1 MILVDTSA
9 WIEFLRDTGS
19 SACEAVDRRI
29 ADDLAICDPVSM
41 EVLAGACNEHHLTQL
56 RGLLGR
62 ATMLPTTSNE
72 LSVTG
77 CCPQSR
83 SDISLSKKAQVD
95 NTNRHKLTQPGT
107 TGETARNPKVVGSIS
122 TPATTKALVD
132 GNICQGIL
140 ASRPVHLTVPPSVTF
155 SPGPS

>member
-83 SDISLSKKAQVD
+83 SDISLSKKGLSC
-95 NTNRHKLTQPGT
+95 H
-107 TGETARNPKVVGSIS
+107 ECWVVVRWG
-122 TPATTKALVD
+122 AWCGRGLVGVD
-132 GNICQGIL
+132 GE
-140 ASRPVHLTVPPSVTF
+140 RVTRT
-155 SPGPS
+155 GWA